1 MRQYLLPAAAGV
13 LLSAFDASA
22 AGNDQAGA
30 GLCSKGKAVSVLYA
44 GTWYPAK
51 VLDGPDRMGTC
62 LVSYDGYGSN
72 WDEWVGAQ
80 RMRPAANAAA
90 TAQAPAT
97 NAAPATSSKPVATT
111 GKPSPASAT
120 PAAAGSAAKTPTA
133 VPAGRYTCYT
143 FDSGQL
149 NYTYTDVVVQSGN
162 RYAVGRSAG
171 TYSFDAQG
179 RMRFTG
185 PMANATGR
193 FSIRSGGKPQIDLV
207 FNGDA
212 RASMTCPKAG

>member
-1 MRQYLLPAAAGV
+1 MRQYLLPAAAG
-13 LLSAFDASA
+13 LLLAGFHASA
-22 AGNDQAGA
+22 ADKGQADA

-72 WDEWVGAQ
+72 WDEWVSAQ
-80 RMRPAANAAA
+80 RMRPAANAAPIPQKPA
-90 TAQAPAT
+90 TA
-97 NAAPATSSKPVATT
+97 AAPATSSKPA
-111 GKPSPASAT
+111 
-120 PAAAGSAAKTPTA
+120 AAAGKASPATTAATA
-133 VPAGRYTCYT
+133 TGSTAKAPASVPAGKYTCYT
-143 FDSGQL
+143 FDNGQL
-149 NYTYTDVVVQSGN
+149 NYTYTDVVVQAGN
-162 RYAVGRSAG
+162 RYSVGKSAG

-193 FSIRSGGKPQIDLV
+193 FSVKSSGKPQIDLV